1 MLGLF
6 SRKSKPEELQSKR
19 EATVSSGSSTLYAYF
34 SSDGSLP
41 LGYHRLLDSPE
52 VGSCIDRM
60 SAIISSATIYLME
73 NTSAGDKRVK
83 NALSRFVDVE
93 PWPNMATR
101 QQWMSWIIGQLLGEG
116 DGNACVLPE
125 FRGGRIAALR
135 PMPGASLCG
144 DPDGLSYSVNWRGRT
159 YRPDEI
165 LHFRLHADSDEPWRG
180 RGYRLQAGRV
190 AASLKQASEN
200 KDSLNSPDYKPPI
213 IISVDSDAD
222 LQDEKKRE
230 EFRKAYIETPDE
242 AGKPWILPEGF
253 VKVDTIKPLT
263 LTDLAIKDTV
273 ELDKKTV
280 AAIFGVPLF
289 MLGLGKFDQDEFNNF
304 IRTVIEPICVGIEQ
318 ELTLKLLISDKMYF
332 TFNRR
337 RLYSYDLKSLIDMDL
352 AMSDRGY
359 LNGDEVREDAYR
371 DPAGLTEYKVLENY
385 LPYDMSGQQKKLI
398 QEDDEDAE
406 KDDSDSEAA

>member
-6 SRKSKPEELQSKR
+6 NRRAKLKSGAK
-19 EATVSSGSSTLYAYF
+19 TLYGFYV

-41 LGYHRLLDSPE
+41 VGYHRLLDSPE
-52 VGSCIDRM
+52 VGSCINRI
-60 SAIISSATIYLME
+60 SAIISSATIYLMQ
-73 NTSAGDKRVK
+73 NTTSGDKRQK
-83 NALSRFVDVE
+83 NALSRFVDVA

-101 QQWMSWIIGQLLGEG
+101 QLWMSWIVGQLLGEG
-116 DGNACVLPE
+116 DGNACVLPS
-125 FRGGRIAALR
+125 FRGGNLTALR
-135 PMPGASLCG
+135 PMPGISLIGSADGG
-144 DPDGLSYSVNWRGRT
+144 DYSVSWRGST
-159 YRPDEI
+159 YGPDEI
-165 LHFRLHADSDEPWRG
+165 LHFRLHADPDDPWRG
-180 RGYRLQAGRV
+180 RGYRIQAENV

-200 KDSLNSPDYKPPI
+200 KDALNSPDYKPPI

-304 IRTVIEPICVGIEQ
+304 IRTVVEPICVGIEQ

-332 TFNRR
+332 AFNRR
-337 RLYSYDLKSLIDMDL
+337 RLYSYDLKSMIDIDL

-359 LNGDEVREDAYR
+359 VNGDEVREDAYR
-371 DPAGLTEYKVLENY
+371 DPAGLKEFRVLENY
-385 LPYDMSGQQKKLI
+385 IPDDMLGKQKKLI

-406 KDDSDSEAA
+406 KDDSDEDAE